1 MSWTK
6 ETHGMLGYFESSK
19 IDLVGITLDLAQTL
33 SRLNDSIDGTYMKK
47 KKTILLLLLPIVLM
61 NCDSHDQES
70 KEIELKTGIHDSS
83 LYKLIDSI
91 PSNSQLLGEELP
103 IFEESISYLV
113 KEELLEFIC
122 EDLSLATHLYL
133 NKKNTPGYQYEEE
146 VYQELSESPDTVV
159 KISKGGSFMKM
170 YRNEVKGSFDV
181 VSGIIRSN
189 NDLIFPK
196 NIRIGIN
203 REVLLRGIFQG
214 SIPDSVKNVRIIR
227 CGEIAEGNYY
237 EFRFKNDTLNEIIID
252 SDYDWINKEID

>member
-1 MSWTK
+1 M
-6 ETHGMLGYFESSK
+6 E
-19 IDLVGITLDLAQTL
+19 
-33 SRLNDSIDGTYMKK
+33 K
-47 KKTILLLLLPIVLM
+47 KKTIILLLLPIVLM
-61 NCDSHDQES
+61 NCDSHVQES
-70 KEIELKTGIHDSS
+70 KKIGWKTGIHDSS
-83 LYKLIDSI
+83 QYNSIDSI
-91 PSNSQLLGEELP
+91 PSNPQLPEEESP
-103 IFEESISYLV
+103 TFEESISYLV
-113 KEELLEFIC
+113 KAEVLEFIC
-122 EDLSLATHLYL
+122 EDLSLATHLYF

-146 VYQELSESPDTVV
+146 VYQELNESPDTVV

-189 NDLIFPK
+189 NDLVFPK
-196 NIRIGIN
+196 NIRIGVN
-203 REVLLRGIFQG
+203 RDVLLSGIFQG